1 MRYVCN
7 RWWLVLRFGC
17 FIEPRTKRV
26 DSGVQS
32 QLFWSLLCSV
42 FLRIMVV
49 KVAGWLLPV
58 ICRCR
63 CQNAGYA
70 SFIKF
75 VYHRRGNVQNAA
87 IFQSQQLMNRGIYI
101 YIYRHS
107 CNNTTNAI
115 FGHASGQGGVQS
127 RICGQILSSGSRR
140 ISRIEYWSRL
150 SRRCAVLRYKS
161 LVLSFSL
168 IFGSDSLHQFV
179 KLPELLIYSRCIALA
194 S

>member
-101 YIYRHS
+101 YIQTQLQQHNKCHIRTCKWS
-107 CNNTTNAI
+107 GRSPEQNLRTNPVVW
-115 FGHASGQGGVQS
+115 FASDKPDRVLVE
-127 RICGQILSSGSRR
+127 IIKKM
-140 ISRIEYWSRL
+140 
-150 SRRCAVLRYKS
+150 RC
-161 LVLSFSL
+161 
-168 IFGSDSLHQFV
+168 
-179 KLPELLIYSRCIALA
+179 PEV
-194 S
+194 